1 MQEVLYSDFVFCIN
15 FEKYSLK
22 GFDNMLISKLL
33 GERYKEKPGEA
44 ILPSHIY
51 LLRGG
56 YIRQV
61 SNGIYSMLLPAK
73 KVARKIE
80 QIIREEMDAIDGQ
93 EVLFPMVL
101 PAELWQESGRFDSVT
116 NGLIRFKDRVGHDM
130 LLGMTHEEAAVH
142 LARSE
147 VKSYSKYPF
156 MIYQIQTKF
165 RDETRA
171 RGGLIRVRE
180 FTMKDAYS
188 FHTSQEDL
196 EQYYERALQAYH
208 RIFERAGVP
217 QVISVRSDNGMM
229 GGKVSHE
236 YMLLS
241 DVGEDT
247 IVLCESCDYKA
258 NMEIAVSQIAH
269 EKLEE
274 QPLEEIHTPNI
285 TDIDS
290 LADFFKV
297 SPSRLMKAAVFAVEN
312 SNRPVVVFLRGDLQV
327 NEAKLRNAIQAN
339 VFPLTDYENVNLC
352 FGFIGAYGLDAEG
365 MDVVYDISLQ
375 GENNLIGGANK
386 LDYHLQGISMDRD
399 IKPDK
404 YIDIAK
410 VNEGD
415 TCTKCGSKLKLN
427 RGIEVGNIFQLDT
440 KYTAS
445 MNMTFTDI
453 DGKQKHPVMGCYGIG
468 VGRLLASIIEASHDE
483 YGPIWPISVAPWQI
497 HICLLNSENE
507 NSRQMGFELYEKLGK
522 IYDVLMDD
530 RNVAAGMQFAD
541 ADLLGV
547 PVRIIVSK
555 RNVEKGELE
564 LVTRD
569 KAIKKNIK
577 LEDLEKE
584 LREIIK

>member
-1 MQEVLYSDFVFCIN
+1 
-15 FEKYSLK
+15 
-22 GFDNMLISKLL
+22 MLISKLL

-44 ILPSHIY
+44 TAPSHIY

-73 KVARKIE
+73 KVTRKIE
-80 QIIREEMDAIDGQ
+80 QIIREEMDKIDGQ
-93 EVLFPMVL
+93 EVLFPVVL

-165 RDETRA
+165 RDETRP

-188 FHTSQEDL
+188 FHTSQADL
-196 EQYYERALQAYH
+196 EQYYERALYAYH

-217 QVISVRSDNGMM
+217 QVIAVGSDNGMM

-241 DVGEDT
+241 DAGEDT
-247 IVLCESCDYKA
+247 IVLCEICGYKA
-258 NMEIAVSQIAH
+258 NMEIAVSQLHHGECA
-269 EKLEE
+269 E
-274 QPLEEIHTPNI
+274 QPIEEVFTPDI
-285 TDIDS
+285 KDIDS
-290 LADFFKV
+290 LADFFKI
-297 SPSRLMKAAVFAVEN
+297 PQNKLMKAAVFAVEN
-312 SNRPVVVFLRGDLQV
+312 SSRPLVVFLRGDLQV
-327 NEAKLRNAIQAN
+327 NEAKLRSAVQAN
-339 VFPLTDYENVNLC
+339 VFPLADYENVSLC
-352 FGFIGAYGLDAEG
+352 FGFIGAYGLDTEG
-365 MDVVYDISLQ
+365 IDVIYDISLQ
-375 GENNLIGGANK
+375 GENNLVGGANK
-386 LDYHLQGISMDRD
+386 LDYHLKGISVARD
-399 IKPDK
+399 IKPEGYVDV
-404 YIDIAK
+404 AK
-410 VNEGD
+410 VNAGD
-415 TCTKCGSKLKLN
+415 TCTKCGGRLKLS

-445 MNMTFTDI
+445 MNMTFTDV

-468 VGRLLASIIEASHDE
+468 VGRLLASIIEANHDE
-483 YGPIWPISVAPWQI
+483 YGPIWPMSVAPWQI

-507 NSRQMGFELYEKLGK
+507 NSRQVGFELYEKLGK
-522 IYDVLMDD
+522 TYDVLMDE
-530 RNVAAGMQFAD
+530 RNVAAGIQFAD

-564 LVTRD
+564 LITRD
-569 KAIKKNIK
+569 KTIKKNIK
-577 LEDLEKE
+577 LEDIGKE
-584 LREIIK
+584 LKEIITV

>member
-1 MQEVLYSDFVFCIN
+1 
-15 FEKYSLK
+15 
-22 GFDNMLISKLL
+22 MLISKLL

-61 SNGIYSMLLPAK
+61 SNGIYTLLLPAK
-73 KVARKIE
+73 KVVRKIE
-80 QIIREEMDAIDGQ
+80 QIIREEMDRIDGQ
-93 EVLFPMVL
+93 EVLFPVVL
-101 PAELWQESGRFDSVT
+101 PAELWQESGRWDSVT
-116 NGLIRFKDRVGHDM
+116 NGLIRFKDRVDHEM

-165 RDETRA
+165 RDESRS

-196 EQYYERALQAYH
+196 EQYYEKAFQAYH
-208 RIFERAGVP
+208 RIFERVGVP
-217 QVISVRSDNGMM
+217 EVISVGSDNGMM

-241 DVGEDT
+241 EGGEDT
-247 IVLCESCDYKA
+247 IVLCENCDYKA
-258 NMEIAVSQIAH
+258 NMEIGVSKVTHRNCTEQSV
-269 EKLEE
+269 EE
-274 QPLEEIHTPNI
+274 VYTPNI
-285 TDIDS
+285 KDIDS
-290 LADFFKV
+290 LADFFKIT
-297 SPSRLMKAAVFAVEN
+297 PEGLMKATVFAVEN
-312 SNRPVVVFLRGDLQV
+312 SNRPLVVFIRGDLQV
-327 NEAKLRNAIQAN
+327 NEAKLRNAVQAN

-352 FGFIGAYGLDAEG
+352 FGFIGAYGLDA
-365 MDVVYDISLQ
+365 DDIDIIYDASLQ
-375 GENNLIGGANK
+375 GENNLVGGANK
-386 LDYHLQGISMDRD
+386 IDYHFKGISINRD
-399 IKPDK
+399 IKPAK
-404 YIDIAK
+404 YVDVAK

-415 TCTKCGSKLKLN
+415 TCTECGSKLKLS

-440 KYTAS
+440 KYTKS
-445 MNMTFTDI
+445 MNMTFTDV

-468 VGRLLASIIEASHDE
+468 VGRLLASIIEARHDE
-483 YGPIWPISVAPWQI
+483 YGPIWPLSVAPWQI

-507 NSRQMGFELYEKLGK
+507 SNRQIGFDLYEKLGK
-522 IYDVLMDD
+522 TYDVLMDD

-541 ADLLGV
+541 ADLLGI
-547 PVRIIVSK
+547 PVRIVVSK
-555 RNVEKGELE
+555 RNIEKGELE

-569 KAIKKNIK
+569 KTIKKNIK
-577 LEDLEKE
+577 IEDVERE
-584 LREIIK
+584 LCEIINI

>member
-1 MQEVLYSDFVFCIN
+1 
-15 FEKYSLK
+15 
-22 GFDNMLISKLL
+22 MLISKLL

-44 ILPSHIY
+44 TLASHIY

-73 KVARKIE
+73 RIARKIE
-80 QIIREEMDAIDGQ
+80 QIIREEMDRIDGQ
-93 EVLFPMVL
+93 EVLFPVVL

-196 EQYYERALQAYH
+196 EQYYERALLAYH
-208 RIFERAGVP
+208 KIFERVGVP
-217 QVISVRSDNGMM
+217 QVISVGSDNGMM

-241 DVGEDT
+241 DGGEDT
-247 IVLCESCDYKA
+247 IVLCEDCDYKA
-258 NMEIAVSQIAH
+258 NMEIAVSHITH
-269 EKLEE
+269 EACAEE
-274 QPLEEIHTPNI
+274 AIQEVYTPDI
-285 TDIDS
+285 KDIDS

-297 SPSRLMKAAVFAVEN
+297 APSRLMKAAVFAVEN
-312 SNRPVVVFLRGDLQV
+312 SKKPLVVFLRGDLQV
-327 NEAKLRNAIQAN
+327 NEAKLRNAVQAN
-339 VFPLTDYENVNLC
+339 VFPLTDYEDVNLC
-352 FGFIGAYGLDAEG
+352 FGFIGAYGLDTKG
-365 MDVVYDISLQ
+365 IDVVFDTSLQ
-375 GENNLIGGANK
+375 NENNLIGGANK
-386 LDYHLQGISMDRD
+386 QDYHLKGICVDRD
-399 IKPDK
+399 IKPSRYVDV
-404 YIDIAK
+404 AK

-415 TCTKCGSKLKLN
+415 TCTKCGSKLKLS

-483 YGPIWPISVAPWQI
+483 YGPIWPMSVAPWQI

-507 NSRQMGFELYEKLGK
+507 NSRQTGFELYDRLSKTYE
-522 IYDVLMDD
+522 VLMDD

-569 KAIKKNIK
+569 KTIKKNIK
-577 LEDLEKE
+577 LEDIERE
-584 LREIIK
+584 LAELIQV

>member
-1 MQEVLYSDFVFCIN
+1 
-15 FEKYSLK
+15 
-22 GFDNMLISKLL
+22 MLISKLL

-44 ILPSHIY
+44 TLASHIY

-61 SNGIYSMLLPAK
+61 SNGIYTLLLPAK
-73 KVARKIE
+73 KIVRKIE
-80 QIIREEMDAIDGQ
+80 QIIREEMDKIDGQ
-93 EVLFPMVL
+93 EVLFPVVL

-116 NGLIRFKDRVGHDM
+116 NGLIRFEDRVGHKM

-165 RDETRA
+165 RDEARS

-196 EQYYERALQAYH
+196 EQYYERALKAYDK
-208 RIFERAGVP
+208 IFERAGVP
-217 QVISVRSDNGMM
+217 QVVSVRSDNGMM

-241 DVGEDT
+241 DGGEDT

-258 NMEIAVSQIAH
+258 NLEIAVSQISH
-269 EKLEE
+269 DKCIEE
-274 QPLEEIHTPNI
+274 SIEEIYTPDI
-285 TDIDS
+285 KDIDS
-290 LADFFKV
+290 LAEFFKI
-297 SPSRLMKAAVFAVEN
+297 SSNRLMKSAVFSVEN
-312 SNRPVVVFLRGDLQV
+312 SSRPLVVFLRGDLQV
-327 NEAKLRNAIQAN
+327 NEAKLRNTIQAN

-352 FGFIGAYGLDAEG
+352 FGFIGAYNLDAAG
-365 MDVVYDISLQ
+365 MDVIFDSSLQ
-375 GENNLIGGANK
+375 GESNLVGGANK
-386 LDYHLQGISMDRD
+386 LDYHLKGISVERD
-399 IKPDK
+399 IKPRSYADV
-404 YIDIAK
+404 AK

-415 TCTKCGSKLKLN
+415 TCVKCGSKLKLS

-440 KYTAS
+440 KYTKS
-445 MNMTFTDI
+445 MNMTFTDEE
-453 DGKQKHPVMGCYGIG
+453 GKQKHPVMGCYGIG

-483 YGPIWPISVAPWQI
+483 YGPIWPMSVAPWQI
-497 HICLLNSENE
+497 HICLLNNENE
-507 NSRQMGFELYEKLGK
+507 DIRQIGFDLYGKLSK
-522 IYDVLMDD
+522 TYDVVMDD

-541 ADLLGV
+541 ADLLGI
-547 PVRIIVSK
+547 PVRIVVSK
-555 RNVEKGELE
+555 RNIEKGELE
-564 LVTRD
+564 LATRD
-569 KAIKKNIK
+569 KTIKKNIK
-577 LEDLEKE
+577 LVDIEKE
-584 LREIIK
+584 LREIIQ

>member
-1 MQEVLYSDFVFCIN
+1 
-15 FEKYSLK
+15 
-22 GFDNMLISKLL
+22 MLISKLL

-93 EVLFPMVL
+93 EVLFPVVL

-229 GGKVSHE
+229 GGKVAHE

-507 NSRQMGFELYEKLGK
+507 NSRQIGFKLYEKLSK

-555 RNVEKGELE
+555 RNIEKGELE

-584 LREIIK
+584 LREIIR

>member
-1 MQEVLYSDFVFCIN
+1 
-15 FEKYSLK
+15 
-22 GFDNMLISKLL
+22 MLISKLL

-93 EVLFPMVL
+93 EVLFPVVL

-507 NSRQMGFELYEKLGK
+507 NSRQIGFKLYEKLSK

-555 RNVEKGELE
+555 RNIEKGELE

-584 LREIIK
+584 LREIIR

>member
-1 MQEVLYSDFVFCIN
+1 
-15 FEKYSLK
+15 
-22 GFDNMLISKLL
+22 MLISKLL

-44 ILPSHIY
+44 TLPSHIY

-73 KVARKIE
+73 KIARKIE
-80 QIIREEMDAIDGQ
+80 QIIREEMDKIDGQ
-93 EVLFPMVL
+93 EVLFPVVL

-196 EQYYERALQAYH
+196 EQYYERALHAYH
-208 RIFERAGVP
+208 NIFERVGVP
-217 QVISVRSDNGMM
+217 QVISVGSDNGMM

-241 DVGEDT
+241 DAGEDT

-258 NMEIAVSQIAH
+258 NMEVATSKITH
-269 EKLEE
+269 DKRTE
-274 QPLEEIHTPNI
+274 QSIELVYTPDI
-285 TDIDS
+285 KDIDS
-290 LADFFKV
+290 LADFFKI
-297 SPSRLMKAAVFAVEN
+297 SSSGLMKATVFSVEN
-312 SNRPVVVFLRGDLQV
+312 SNRPLVVFIRGDLQV
-327 NEAKLRNAIQAN
+327 NESKLRNAVRAN

-352 FGFIGAYGLDAEG
+352 FGFIGAYGLDTEG
-365 MDVVYDISLQ
+365 IDVIYDTSLQ
-375 GENNLIGGANK
+375 GETSLVGGANK
-386 LDYHLQGISMDRD
+386 LDYHLKGISVDRD
-399 IKPDK
+399 IKPSK
-404 YIDIAK
+404 YVDVAK

-453 DGKQKHPVMGCYGIG
+453 DGKQKHPLMGCYGIG
-468 VGRLLASIIEASHDE
+468 IGRLLASVIEASHDE
-483 YGPIWPISVAPWQI
+483 YGPIWPMSVAPWQI

-507 NSRQMGFELYEKLGK
+507 RNRQIGFELYELLSKT
-522 IYDVLMDD
+522 YDVLMDD
-530 RNVAAGMQFAD
+530 RNVAAGIQFAD

-555 RNVEKGELE
+555 RNIEKGELE

-569 KAIKKNIK
+569 KKIKKNIK
-577 LEDLEKE
+577 LEAVENE
-584 LREIIK
+584 LREIMKKFYN

>member
-1 MQEVLYSDFVFCIN
+1 
-15 FEKYSLK
+15 
-22 GFDNMLISKLL
+22 MLISKLL

-44 ILPSHIY
+44 TLPSHIY

-56 YIRQV
+56 YVRQV

-73 KVARKIE
+73 KVVRKIE
-80 QIIREEMDAIDGQ
+80 QIIREEMDKIEGQ
-93 EVLFPMVL
+93 EVLFPVVL

-165 RDETRA
+165 RDEARS

-196 EQYYERALQAYH
+196 EQYYERALQAYDK
-208 RIFERAGVP
+208 IFERAGVP
-217 QVISVRSDNGMM
+217 QVVAVRSDNGMM

-241 DVGEDT
+241 EVGEDT
-247 IVLCESCDYKA
+247 IVLCENCNYKA

-269 EKLEE
+269 DKCAEQAIEE
-274 QPLEEIHTPNI
+274 VYTPNI
-285 TDIDS
+285 KDIDS
-290 LADFFKV
+290 LADLFSV
-297 SPSRLMKAAVFAVEN
+297 SSNRLMKAAVFAVEN
-312 SNRPVVVFLRGDLQV
+312 SNRPLVVFIRGDLQV
-327 NEAKLRNAIQAN
+327 NEAKLRNSIQAN
-339 VFPLTDYENVNLC
+339 VFPLTDYEDVNLC

-365 MDVVYDISLQ
+365 IDVIYDISLQ

-386 LDYHLQGISMDRD
+386 LDYHLNGISIDRD
-399 IKPDK
+399 IKPSSYADV
-404 YIDIAK
+404 AK

-415 TCTKCGSKLKLN
+415 ICTKCGSKLKLS

-453 DGKQKHPVMGCYGIG
+453 DGTQKHPVMGCYGIG

-483 YGPIWPISVAPWQI
+483 NGPIWPLSVAPWQI

-507 NSRQMGFELYEKLGK
+507 RNRQIGFALYEKLSK

-541 ADLLGV
+541 ADLLGI

-555 RNVEKGELE
+555 RNLEKGELE

-569 KAIKKNIK
+569 KSIKKNIK
-577 LEDLEKE
+577 LEDVEKE
-584 LREIIK
+584 LDEIINI

>member
-1 MQEVLYSDFVFCIN
+1 
-15 FEKYSLK
+15 
-22 GFDNMLISKLL
+22 MLISKLL

-44 ILPSHIY
+44 AFPSHIY

-61 SNGIYSMLLPAK
+61 SNGIFSLLLPAK
-73 KVARKIE
+73 KIVRKIE

-93 EVLFPMVL
+93 EVLFPVVL

-196 EQYYERALQAYH
+196 EQYYERALKSYD
-208 RIFERAGVP
+208 RIFQRVGIPE
-217 QVISVRSDNGMM
+217 VISVRSDNGMM

-247 IVLCESCDYKA
+247 IVICESCGYKA

-269 EKLEE
+269 NGCEE
-274 QPLEEIHTPNI
+274 QEIEEVYTPDI
-285 TDIDS
+285 KDIDS
-290 LADFFKV
+290 LATFFKI
-297 SPSRLMKAAVFAVEN
+297 PANKLMKAAVFAVEN
-312 SNRPVVVFLRGDLQV
+312 SKKPLVVFLRGDLQV
-327 NEAKLRNAIQAN
+327 NESKLRNTVRAN

-352 FGFIGAYGLDAEG
+352 FGFIGAYDLDSEGL
-365 MDVVYDISLQ
+365 DVVYDTSLQ
-375 GENNLIGGANK
+375 GESNLVGGANK
-386 LDYHLQGISMDRD
+386 LDYHLKGISIDRD
-399 IKPDK
+399 IKPVG
-404 YIDIAK
+404 YVDIAK

-415 TCTKCGSKLKLN
+415 ICTKCGSKLNLH

-440 KYTAS
+440 KYTKS
-445 MNMTFTDI
+445 MNMTFTDM
-453 DGKQKHPVMGCYGIG
+453 DGTQKHPVMGCYGIG
-468 VGRLLASIIEASHDE
+468 VGRLLASVIEASHDE
-483 YGPIWPISVAPWQI
+483 YGPIWPMAIAPWQI
-497 HICLLNSENE
+497 HICLLNNENE
-507 NSRQMGFELYEKLGK
+507 NIKQVGFALYEQLSKK
-522 IYDVLMDD
+522 YDVLMDD

-541 ADLLGV
+541 ADLLGI
-547 PVRIIVSK
+547 PVRIVVSK

-564 LVTRD
+564 LTTRD
-569 KAIKKNIK
+569 KRIKKSIK
-577 LEDLEKE
+577 IEDVEAE
-584 LREIIK
+584 LTSIIHL

>member
-1 MQEVLYSDFVFCIN
+1 
-15 FEKYSLK
+15 
-22 GFDNMLISKLL
+22 MLVNKLL

-44 ILPSHIY
+44 TLASHIF

-73 KVARKIE
+73 KITRKIE
-80 QIIREEMDAIDGQ
+80 QIIREEMDRIDGQ
-93 EVLFPMVL
+93 EVLFPVVL

-142 LARSE
+142 LARGE

-196 EQYYERALQAYH
+196 EQYYDRALEAYH
-208 RIFERAGVP
+208 RIFERVGLP

-236 YMLLS
+236 YMLLTE
-241 DVGEDT
+241 VGEDT
-247 IVLCESCDYKA
+247 IVLCNDCGYKA
-258 NMEIAVSQIAH
+258 NMEIAVSQPAH
-269 EKLEE
+269 EPGEE
-274 QPLEEIHTPNI
+274 QAIEEVYTPGI
-285 TDIDS
+285 KDIDS
-290 LADFFKV
+290 LARFFGITADK
-297 SPSRLMKAAVFAVEN
+297 LMKAAVFAVEN
-312 SNRPVVVFLRGDLQV
+312 SKRPLVVFLRGDMQV
-327 NEAKLRNAIQAN
+327 NEAKLRNHVQAN
-339 VFPLTDYENVNLC
+339 VFPLTDYENVDLC
-352 FGFIGAYGLDAEG
+352 FGFIGAYGLDSEG
-365 MDVVYDISLQ
+365 IDILYDMSLQ
-375 GENNLIGGANK
+375 GESNLVGGANK
-386 LDYHLQGISMDRD
+386 ADYHLKGISMDRD
-399 IKPDK
+399 IKPDG
-404 YIDIAK
+404 YADVAK

-415 TCTKCGSKLKLN
+415 TCTKCGGKLELS

-440 KYTAS
+440 KYTES

-453 DGKQKHPVMGCYGIG
+453 DGRHKHPVMGCYGIG

-483 YGPIWPISVAPWQI
+483 YGPIWPMSVAPWHI

-507 NSRQMGFELYEKLGK
+507 NNRQVGFELYEKLGRK
-522 IYDVLMDD
+522 YDVIMDD

-555 RNVEKGELE
+555 RNLEKGELE
-564 LVTRD
+564 LTTRD
-569 KAIKKNIK
+569 KKLKKNIR
-577 LEDLEKE
+577 LEDVEKE
-584 LREIIK
+584 LREIISI